1 MRRALCCPAFCARR
15 CTRLAPG
22 FTRISDSDDS
32 DSEEDEDE
40 RKEAPKAPKPKPK
53 AKGKSAAEKKADEL
67 KEKKKEWLKKR
78 VLLPEDQADGDAGT
92 VVQVE
97 R

>member
-1 MRRALCCPAFCARR
+1 MTLILRKMKMR
-15 CTRLAPG
+15 G
-22 FTRISDSDDS
+22 KKH
-32 DSEEDEDE
+32 
-40 RKEAPKAPKPKPK
+40 RKLLNRNLKRK

-67 KEKKKEWLKKR
+67 KEKKKEGLKKR